1 MLNINIILHIM
12 TFVFIMSKYYQIK
25 ERTTMEYNFFAT
37 ISRMK
42 YINRWA
48 LMRNSRNENL
58 SEHSLEVAMI
68 AHALCSIGN
77 VRYEKKLNA
86 DRAALIGLYH
96 DSSEII
102 TGDMPTPV
110 KYYNPDI
117 KEAYK
122 EVEKI
127 AEFKLLEKLPRDLR
141 PVYEEI
147 YKTDNTADDKY
158 MRALVKA
165 ADKISAYI
173 KCIEEEKSGN
183 TEFSTAKNSIEKSL
197 DKYSKDYPEVKDFIA
212 EFLPP
217 YGKTLDELN

>member
-1 MLNINIILHIM
+1 
-12 TFVFIMSKYYQIK
+12 
-25 ERTTMEYNFFAT
+25 MEYNFFAT

-42 YINRWA
+42 YIDRWA
-48 LMRNSRNENL
+48 LMRNSRNETL

-68 AHALCSIGN
+68 AHALAVIGN
-77 VRYEKKLNA
+77 VRY
-86 DRAALIGLYH
+86 DRNLDENSAALIGLYH

-110 KYYNPDI
+110 KYYNPEI

-127 AEFKLLEKLPRDLR
+127 AEYKLLQKLPSDLR
-141 PVYEEI
+141 PAFEKI
-147 YKTDNTADDKY
+147 YKTDNSAEDHY
-158 MRALVKA
+158 LRRLVKA

-173 KCIEEEKSGN
+173 KCIEEEKAGN
-183 TEFSTAKNSIEKSL
+183 TEFKTAKASIGKSL
-197 DKYSKDYPEVKDFIA
+197 DKLSEEFPEVKDFVN

-217 YGKTLDELN
+217 YGKTLDELS

>member
-1 MLNINIILHIM
+1 M
-12 TFVFIMSKYYQIK
+12 TFAFIMSKYTQIK
-25 ERTTMEYNFFAT
+25 ERTNMEYNFFAT